1 MCLCLSPTTPAPRSC
16 CAYAILL
23 QKVRIIFICVAAV
36 VVLGGVIAITV
47 KGTDQDIVKEQE
59 RERQIAEEKAKR
71 VARRVER
78 IRELAEKQVIL
89 VTLLIVI

>member
-1 MCLCLSPTTPAPRSC
+1 M
-16 CAYAILL
+16 
-23 QKVRIIFICVAAV
+23 
-36 VVLGGVIAITV
+36 VLGGVIAFTV

-78 IRELAEKQVIL
+78 IRELAEKQVS
-89 VTLLIVI
+89 LLCVECLSDTWQSFSVGVCRSAWLYF